1 MNEIILILSLFII
14 YGSTLFAYRFFGK
27 AGLFAFT
34 VIATIL
40 ANIEVLIL
48 VDAFGFEQTLGN
60 VLFASTFL
68 ITDILS
74 ENEGRKEANKAVGL
88 GIFTAVI
95 MVVISQTWLLYT
107 PSSND
112 WVSPSVHSI
121 FSTTPRL
128 LLASFIGFVVS
139 QKLDVFLYHK
149 WWEFT
154 EKRFKDKNRFLWLR
168 NNGST
173 LVSQLVNTLL
183 FNLIAFFGVY
193 ETKTLIS
200 VIVFGYLVYF
210 VTALLDTPI
219 VYLARHLKKNG
230 KIPE

>member
-112 WVSPSVHSI
+112 WVSPCVHSI

>member
-74 ENEGRKEANKAVGL
+74 ENEGKKEANKAVGL